1 MNMVAGWLYSLLAA
15 RRRAGGLAMDAPV
28 LASVWNRLADGYQAF
43 EACRCG
49 GSALP
54 LCIAALLLWLCA
66 AAASAAASRCS
77 TRLRCLRLWLKRR
90 ICPRPA
96 SRDLFSGDLF
106 SLTESVRGWEDAPHW
121 QRTSCFLVRAMF
133 AHRIDILAPDSIPS
147 RTDTSLQ
154 MSAALPAPPC
164 SHLKGGA
171 GAPASLNGI
180 FNEAGFDAREELRAR
195 SRLLCCCCTRDRIDR
210 HLLLPIRAI
219 PYWAGPVP
227 YWAVL
232 VYGPILPV
240 RKS

>member
-1 MNMVAGWLYSLLAA
+1 MRGSSINGAPAAPAGAGERVNMVAGWLYSLLAA

-49 GSALP
+49 GNALP

-77 TRLRCLRLWLKRR
+77 TRLRCLRLWLERR
-90 ICPRPA
+90 ICSRPA

-106 SLTESVRGWEDAPHW
+106 SLTESLRGWEDAPHW

-154 MSAALPAPPC
+154 MSAAVPAPPC
-164 SHLKGGA
+164 SHLKG
-171 GAPASLNGI
+171 L
-180 FNEAGFDAREELRAR
+180 GFRAVPVHPLRSMAFSMKLDLMRGR
-195 SRLLCCCCTRDRIDR
+195 SSVRDPDCCVAAAHATALI
-210 HLLLPIRAI
+210 
-219 PYWAGPVP
+219 VT
-227 YWAVL
+227 
-232 VYGPILPV
+232 
-240 RKS
+240 